1 MIENQTIS
9 SLVREEIPKILKNI
23 KDVDTGLRFNE
34 LFEKLK
40 EEFPDKL
47 VNENDEDRIGVLRG
61 IVNKLDNIPI
71 KNVRTEKR
79 GKEVFFVYVS
89 DNLTELS
96 RTSKRFL
103 NDLSQ
108 RGLVSI
114 DVLQLEK
121 NEREFYQKFIQ
132 TIISLEDILRDF
144 EEQRI
149 RKN

>member
-1 MIENQTIS
+1 MTENQTIS
-9 SLVREEIPKILKNI
+9 SLVREEIPKILKKI
-23 KDVDTGLRFNE
+23 KDVDKGLRFNE

-40 EEFPDKL
+40 EELPGKL

-71 KNVRTEKR
+71 KNVRMEKR

-114 DVLQLEK
+114 DVLKLEK

-132 TIISLEDILRDF
+132 TIISLEDILREF
-144 EEQRI
+144 EEQRT